1 MVKSRLLECTVLV
14 AFVFFLGLVS
24 WASLTLGTL
33 KYGLRKAASPGFLP
47 WREKAACASEEP
59 GDMEQQ

>member
-47 WREKAACASEEP
+47 
-59 GDMEQQ
+59 